1 MGRLYKR
8 RDSQRRR
15 KEKTLQTGER
25 DRNWASVR
33 QGDRERYVHRA
44 TERVEGSVRKK
55 ENNIQVGES
64 GGGWVGGDDSLYERR
79 RQEKK

>member
-8 RDSQRRR
+8 KKRR
-15 KEKTLQTGER
+15 KEKMLQTGER

-55 ENNIQVGES
+55 ENNIQVAES
-64 GGGWVGGDDSLYERR
+64 GVGGGGGGR
-79 RQEKK
+79 